1 MRKIALSLLVLILII
16 VSFMTGSWY
25 SKRNAAPHNGQGGR
39 KVLYY
44 VDPMHPSY
52 RSDKPGIAPDCGM
65 PLEPVYEDGLEYGT
79 GSEVARS
86 LPGTVRISPERQQL
100 IGVRVDVVEKASRT
114 LLIRTIGRVVPD
126 ETRIFRI
133 VSGAEGWIKK
143 IYPVTTGSLVQK
155 DELLANFA
163 TSEYVSAIKAYLYG
177 LRSLDRV
184 QASSSEPPSQVEV
197 TTGNIELYR
206 NALRNLG
213 MSDYQLDEIKRTKTG
228 GDYIEIR
235 APAAGFVLSR
245 NISLNQRIEKG
256 AEMFKIADLS
266 RVWILADIFENEA
279 QYFQP
284 GVNATVSLPHQQ
296 KTLQAKV
303 SDVLPQF
310 DPASRTFKVRLEAN
324 NPGFELR
331 QEMFVDVTLPVML
344 PPSIT
349 VPMDAVLDSG
359 LKKIVFVDRGNGYF
373 EPRKVET
380 GWRFGDRIQI
390 MRGLSARE
398 RVVVSGNFLIDSES
412 RMQMAASGAPGA
424 AATDPSCGHIV
435 DMNKAKVAGRT
446 TEYRGKTYY
455 FCSAECKQKFDSD
468 PERTLAGTAGAPGT
482 AATGAE
488 GIRHD

>member
-1 MRKIALSLLVLILII
+1 MRKIALSVVVLVLII

-25 SKRNAAPHNGQGGR
+25 SKRNSAPHHGQGGR

-44 VDPMHPSY
+44 VDPMHPAY

-65 PLEPVYEDGLEYGT
+65 PLEPVYEGGPEYGT
-79 GSEVARS
+79 GNDVSKA
-86 LPGTVRISPERQQL
+86 LPGTVRIAPERQQL
-100 IGVRVDVVEKASRT
+100 IGVRVDVAEKASRT
-114 LLIRTIGRVVPD
+114 HLVRTVGRVVPD
-126 ETRIFRI
+126 ETRIYRI
-133 VSGAEGWIKK
+133 TTGADGWVKK
-143 IYPVTTGSLVQK
+143 IFAATTGSLVKK
-155 DELLANFA
+155 DELLANFS
-163 TSEYVSAIKAYLYG
+163 TSEYVGAMKAYLYG

-184 QASSSEPPSQVEV
+184 EASATEPKSQAEV
-197 TTGNIELYR
+197 TSANIELYR
-206 NALRNLG
+206 NSLRNLG
-213 MSDYQLDEIKRTKTG
+213 MSEYQLDEIKRTKTG
-228 GDYIEIR
+228 GDVIEIR
-235 APAAGFVLSR
+235 APAAGFILSR
-245 NISLNQRIEKG
+245 NVSLNQRMEKG
-256 AEMFKIADLS
+256 AEMFKIADMS

-279 QYFQP
+279 QYFRP
-284 GVNATVSLPHQQ
+284 GVTATVSLPHQQ

-310 DPASRTFKVRLEAN
+310 DPTSRTFKVRLEAD

-331 QEMFVDVTLPVML
+331 QEMFVDVTLPVVL
-344 PPSIT
+344 PPALT

-390 MRGLSARE
+390 VSGIKPGE

-424 AATDPSCGHIV
+424 AATDPSCGHTV
-435 DMNKAKVAGRT
+435 DMNKAKNTGRT
-446 TEYRGKTYY
+446 SEYRGKTYY
-455 FCSAECKQKFDSD
+455 FCSADCKQKFDSD
-468 PERTLAGTAGAPGT
+468 PERTLAQTAGAPVT
-482 AATGAE
+482 AVTGSD